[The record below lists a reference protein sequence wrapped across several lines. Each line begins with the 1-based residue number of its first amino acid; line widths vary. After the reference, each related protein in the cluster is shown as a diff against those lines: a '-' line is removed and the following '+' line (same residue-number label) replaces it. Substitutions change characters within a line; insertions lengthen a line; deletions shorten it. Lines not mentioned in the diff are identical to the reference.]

1 MGPAGVM
8 VLAPVIAPE
17 PSKVPFYIA
26 GGALACWAVAVA
38 VVGITHPDFPRSVM
52 LARLVMATSAAI
64 VAAAIVTAVTTA
76 GESGEG
82 ETPPAPAP
90 GGTPTTLR
98 LAADPSGRPAY
109 DVDRLSAP
117 AGEVTIR
124 FANRS
129 PVPHNVTIA
138 GGSGVVAATKT
149 VTAADADLTARL
161 SRGSYTFFCSVDA
174 HRQAGMRGTLTV
186 R

>member
-8 VLAPVIAPE
+8 VLAPVLASE

-26 GGALACWAVAVA
+26 GGALACWAVALA
-38 VVGITHPDFPRSVM
+38 VVGITHPDFPGSVIRG
-52 LARLVMATSAAI
+52 RLVIMTSAAI
-64 VAAAIVTAVTTA
+64 VAATIVTAVATA
-76 GESGEG
+76 GESGED

-90 GGTPTTLR
+90 SGAPTTLR
-98 LAADPSGRPAY
+98 LASDPSGRPAY
-109 DVDRLSAP
+109 DVDRLTAP
-117 AGEVTIR
+117 AGQVTIR

-149 VTAADADLTARL
+149 ITAADAELTTRL
-161 SRGSYTFFCSVDA
+161 SPGSYTFFCSVDA